1 MSGFAPPF
9 RARSIS
15 LWIRRP
21 RLFPR
26 IQARCKGRQQPCYG
40 SLTRDDSLRISPLQ
54 RTGWSP
60 GEYKPHP
67 RDARGFQS
75 RARPAAW
82 RPPIRPALEI
92 LAKGGQPGP
101 RVLLLI
107 RQHRHPDVPRPA
119 RHSRRLGRPDGAV
132 RESHAPSSP
141 LRATRRPRRPLAL
154 GLFRFRR
161 LLFAPVCLFPR
172 PATAPR
178 RSRRDASPRNQP
190 GFPGGE
196 PRLAARNGQ
205 PRAGSALQHHG
216 PNGFRPGPVPSR

>member
-15 LWIRRP
+15 LWSRRP

-40 SLTRDDSLRISPLQ
+40 SLPRDDSLRISPLQ

-82 RPPIRPALEI
+82 RPPIRPALEL

-101 RVLLLI
+101 RLLLLI

-119 RHSRRLGRPDGAV
+119 RIPAAWGAQTGRSAKAMPRLRRCGRHGA
-132 RESHAPSSP
+132 PGGGP
-141 LRATRRPRRPLAL
+141 LLWGSCVSAGFCL
-154 GLFRFRR
+154 
-161 LLFAPVCLFPR
+161 LLFASCRGQPR
-172 PATAPR
+172 PAAQPKRRFPTEAARVPR
-178 RSRRDASPRNQP
+178 RGTTA
-190 GFPGGE
+190 
-196 PRLAARNGQ
+196 
-205 PRAGSALQHHG
+205 
-216 PNGFRPGPVPSR
+216 